1 MSKDYDTWEVY
12 KYDQTDNPKVTSNEL
27 AITVYF
33 DRKVDIS
40 SALAEIEP
48 ILKENNIISIVSD
61 AGTPSISDPGSI
73 LIKEMTVA
81 GN

>member
-33 DRKVDIS
+33 DRDVDTS
-40 SALAEIEP
+40 TALARVDKLFKETD
-48 ILKENNIISIVSD
+48 ILWTADMWTIGYRED
-61 AGTPSISDPGSI
+61 E
-73 LIKEMTVA
+73 L
-81 GN
+81 